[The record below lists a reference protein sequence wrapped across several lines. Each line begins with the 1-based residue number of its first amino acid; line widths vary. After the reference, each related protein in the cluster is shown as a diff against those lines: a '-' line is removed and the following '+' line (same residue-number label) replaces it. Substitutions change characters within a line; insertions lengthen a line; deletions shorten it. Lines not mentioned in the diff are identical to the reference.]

1 MAIADRACHGETAV
15 LHRGAVRGARAV
27 GRGLRLHL
35 LAPQGGHHPLHT
47 GGNRSAI
54 FCRTAKLISE
64 KPFKGGVDIGDVD
77 AKALK
82 MEVAV
87 GGSVDEASVKAQLL
101 GSLDAGKKDRVAK
114 FVTALYR
121 AYVDLYFTYLEIN
134 PLVVTADKIYILDL
148 AAKVTS
154 ALPSLR
160 HIEHAGIGRSNR
172 YPSCAD
178 RLDGRLHLPRQVGQ
192 DRVPAAVRARRL
204 PRGGLHRRHRRQDG
218 RLAQADHPQRQGPHL
233 DDGGG
238 RRRLRHLLGHRLR
251 ARRHR

>member
-1 MAIADRACHGETAV
+1 M
-15 LHRGAVRGARAV
+15 
-27 GRGLRLHL
+27 
-35 LAPQGGHHPLHT
+35 
-47 GGNRSAI
+47 
-54 FCRTAKLISE
+54 
-64 KPFKGGVDIGDVD
+64 DIGDVD

-87 GGSVDEASVKAQLL
+87 GGSVDEASVKTQLL

-134 PLVVTADKIYILDL
+134 PLVVTANKIYILDL

-154 ALPSLR
+154 APLSPAYR
-160 HIEHAGIGRSNR
+160 AGIGRSNR
-172 YPSCAD
+172 YPFSSRAD

-251 ARRHR
+251 ARRHRRGKSSFELYSGEILIKSGCIVVRQARLVH